1 MPSEEIPSYFSE
13 ERLWQSWLDVEAAL
27 ARVQA
32 RAGIVPDWA
41 ARDIDKAAHLDRLD
55 LNSLRQEI
63 QRTMAPVH
71 ALARS
76 LAAASGEAGAWV
88 HWGATTQNIIDT
100 GRLLILRDVQI
111 DLKTRLSQI
120 LARLAD
126 LAETHAETAMV
137 GRTNR
142 QHALPITFGFKVAGW
157 IDEMLRVFAQL
168 EECEDRLFRLR
179 FGGAIG
185 SYQSLGPCGPDVAA
199 ELAHELGLQ
208 PSLYAGRAQID
219 PLIEYV
225 TRLGM
230 LGVAASRIGTD
241 LYAAMQTE
249 IGEVSED
256 LGHGVVGSSTMP
268 HKVNP
273 KIVVALNADASRLR
287 AKGAAAFSVT
297 TPAHEGDSVS
307 NRELRIL
314 VQEASLLALDVATS
328 LGKVLDH
335 IKIDEQALAVHLVAT
350 GDMTS
355 LESIMMHLAPKLGR
369 SVAHDLLHAAA
380 TRSRE
385 AATPLLDVMMAVSE
399 IADVTDRETL
409 ARLMDPRRDTSQ
421 CAAIARQ
428 LASDARKRLER
439 RQPGA
444 SGSASLTEAA
454 NSGLPL
460 QRS

>member
-1 MPSEEIPSYFSE
+1 MPSETISSYFSE

-32 RAGIVPDWA
+32 KAGILPDWA
-41 ARDIDKAAHLDRLD
+41 ARDINKAARLDRLD
-55 LNSLRQEI
+55 LGSLRQEI
-63 QRTMAPVH
+63 RRTMAPVH
-71 ALARS
+71 ALSRC
-76 LAAASGEAGAWV
+76 LAEASGEAGAWV

-100 GRLLILRDVQI
+100 GRLLILRDVQN
-111 DLKTRLSQI
+111 DLMTRLSHVLVQ
-120 LARLAD
+120 LAD
-126 LAETHAETAMV
+126 LAESHAETAMV

-157 IDEMLRVFAQL
+157 IDELLRVFAQL
-168 EECEDRLFRLR
+168 EECEERLFRLR

-185 SYQSLGPCGPDVAA
+185 SYQSLGPSGPDLAA
-199 ELAHELGLQ
+199 ELAKELGLH
-208 PSLYAGRAQID
+208 PSLYAGRAQVD
-219 PLIEYV
+219 PLIEYI

-241 LYAAMQTE
+241 LYGSMQTE
-249 IGEVSED
+249 IGEVFED
-256 LGHGVVGSSTMP
+256 LGHDVVGSSTMP

-273 KIVVALNADASRLR
+273 KIVISLNADASRLR

-314 VQEASLLALDVATS
+314 VQEASLLALEVAAG
-328 LGKVLDH
+328 LGEVLDR
-335 IKIDEQALAVHLVAT
+335 IKVDEHALATHVVAT

-355 LESIMMHLAPKLGR
+355 LETIMMHLAPKLGR

-380 TRSRE
+380 MRSRE
-385 AATPLLDVMMAVSE
+385 TATPLLDVMLANSQ
-399 IADVTDRETL
+399 IAEVIDRETL
-409 ARLMDPRRDTSQ
+409 ERLMDPRRNTSQ
-421 CAAIARQ
+421 SAAIAHQ
-428 LASDARKRLER
+428 LASDARARLEG
-439 RQPGA
+439 RQTEP
-444 SGSASLTEAA
+444 SASESSIEAA
-454 NSGLPL
+454 NSGLLL

>member
-1 MPSEEIPSYFSE
+1 MPSEALPSYFSE

-32 RAGIVPDWA
+32 KAGIVPDWA
-41 ARDIDKAAHLDRLD
+41 ARDINEAAHLDRLD
-55 LNSLRQEI
+55 LDALRHEI
-63 QRTMAPVH
+63 RRTMAPVH

-76 LAAASGEAGAWV
+76 LAAASGKAGAWV

-111 DLKTRLSQI
+111 DLTNRLSQV
-120 LARLAD
+120 LFRLAD

-157 IDEMLRVFAQL
+157 IDELLRVFTQL

-185 SYQSLGPCGPDVAA
+185 SYQSLGPSGPDLAA
-199 ELAHELGLQ
+199 ELARELGLHR
-208 PSLYAGRAQID
+208 SLYAGRAQVD

-249 IGEVSED
+249 IGEVFED
-256 LGHGVVGSSTMP
+256 LGHDVVGSSTMP

-297 TPAHEGDSVS
+297 TPAHEGDAVS

-314 VQEASLLALDVATS
+314 VQEASLLALDVAS
-328 LGKVLDH
+328 GLGDALDRVKV
-335 IKIDEQALAVHLVAT
+335 DECALRTHLLAT

-355 LESIMMHLAPKLGR
+355 LETIMMHLAPTLGR
-369 SVAHDLLHAAA
+369 SAAHDLLHAAA

-385 AATPLLDVMMAVSE
+385 TATPLLDVIMATSQ
-399 IADVTDRETL
+399 IAGATDRETL
-409 ARLMDPRRDTSQ
+409 EGLMDPRRNTSQ
-421 CAAIARQ
+421 SAAIARQ
-428 LASDARKRLER
+428 LASDARARLEG
-439 RQPGA
+439 RQSGA

-454 NSGLPL
+454 NSGLSL
-460 QRS
+460 HRS